1 MEGLKSRI
9 LKETHC
15 DTQANFSMENTQ
27 NDKLE
32 KPTRK
37 NTGFVSIVCAC
48 MNREDTL
55 KVTLTSWLKFTE
67 IGEIIIVDWSSKNS
81 LEWVLDLDER
91 VKLIRVNDQPYF
103 NISKAYNLAIDNA
116 SKDYILKMDVDYLL
130 NPYYNFFE
138 LHAKPETDYYTGD
151 HTGSE
156 GDPIFQHL
164 NGLVYIKRNNLLAV
178 NGYNENF
185 EGYGWDDTELYS
197 ILTSKGKKRL
207 HINHDYSTMHIV
219 HPQAARTENY
229 QNKRIRSSSLSNK
242 RSFRGQKDQ
251 PRRTVKWSLNKQNE
265 RFFFAEIS
273 SI

>member
-1 MEGLKSRI
+1 MENLKSRI

-91 VKLIRVNDQPYF
+91 IKLIRVNDQPYF

-151 HTGSE
+151 YTGSE

-207 HINHDYSTMHIV
+207 RINHDYSMMHIF

-251 PRRTVKWSLNKQNE
+251 HRRTVKWSLNEQNE
-265 RFFFAEIS
+265 RFFFAEMS